1 MAQPLDFGEIKL
13 TAGRDDSSAHPNE
26 GTPFRIALLADF
38 SGRPSRARTGN
49 RLANSRTLLV
59 DRDNFDSVPAKLGS
73 EVNLPIGGNSA
84 LTVRFSELEDFH
96 PDRLFERTEMFRRQ
110 RDVRLRL
117 QDPLLLQRLLMS

>member
-1 MAQPLDFGEIKL
+1 V
-13 TAGRDDSSAHPNE
+13 
-26 GTPFRIALLADF
+26 LADF

-49 RLANSRTLLV
+49 RLANSRILLV